1 MRGNTY
7 VYNMFR
13 NNVSSDATNTM
24 KITDKALAMLKQ
36 RVASSNT
43 WGARLKVSGGGCGG
57 YEYLIEYAEEIKEDD
72 NILDFGKFI
81 IVIDPISQPL
91 IEGSTLDFHKEAFNQ
106 NIKIANPNVEMAC
119 GCGVSVTFK

>member
-1 MRGNTY
+1 MLEL
-7 VYNMFR
+7 
-13 NNVSSDATNTM
+13 
-24 KITDKALAMLKQ
+24 TDSAIQHFLKETKEMLDPAI
-36 RVASSNT
+36 RV
-43 WGARLKVSGGGCGG
+43 GIKGGGCGG
-57 YEYLIEYAEEIKEDD
+57 FEYLIEYAEEIKEDD
-72 NILDFGKFI
+72 NILDFGKFM

>member
-1 MRGNTY
+1 MLEL
-7 VYNMFR
+7 
-13 NNVSSDATNTM
+13 
-24 KITDKALAMLKQ
+24 TDNAIKHFLNETKDMLDPAI
-36 RVASSNT
+36 RV
-43 WGARLKVSGGGCGG
+43 GIKGGGCSGF
-57 YEYLIEYAEEIKEDD
+57 EYLIEYAEEIKEDD

-81 IVIDPISQPL
+81 IVIDPTSLPL

>member
-1 MRGNTY
+1 MWQLKEQRYIATVEDLRKKMTQGTT
-7 VYNMFR
+7 VDQG
-13 NNVSSDATNTM
+13 SSSEMQLGDFLK
-24 KITDKALAMLKQ
+24 KIFNDKNDKIA
-36 RVASSNT
+36 
-43 WGARLKVSGGGCGG
+43 
-57 YEYLIEYAEEIKEDD
+57 EYAKGVAGGDWLQEIKEDD

-81 IVIDPISQPL
+81 IVIDSMSKPY

>member
-1 MRGNTY
+1 MLEL
-7 VYNMFR
+7 
-13 NNVSSDATNTM
+13 
-24 KITDKALAMLKQ
+24 TDNAIKHFLSETKDMLDPAI
-36 RVASSNT
+36 RV
-43 WGARLKVSGGGCGG
+43 GIKGGGCSGF
-57 YEYLIEYAEEIKEDD
+57 EYLIEYAEEIKNDD

-81 IVIDPISQPL
+81 IVIDPMSLPL

>member
-1 MRGNTY
+1 MLEL
-7 VYNMFR
+7 
-13 NNVSSDATNTM
+13 
-24 KITDKALAMLKQ
+24 TDSAIQHFLKETKDMLDPAI
-36 RVASSNT
+36 RV
-43 WGARLKVSGGGCGG
+43 GIKGGGCSGF
-57 YEYLIEYAEEIKEDD
+57 EYLIEYANEIKEDD
-72 NILDFGKFI
+72 NILDFGKFM